1 MYTWEIKNWLKANNN
16 TFMSA
21 RLFFEMMENSP
32 QVNFM
37 KLGAIFTDTFEMY
50 IASNDG
56 LNERVLVVKNV
67 QCNNCNFVLWVIN
80 SCGAGVQASLTAG
93 RRILI

>member
-21 RLFFEMMENSP
+21 ELFFSMMRNSP
-32 QVNFM
+32 QVNHI
-37 KLGAIFTDTFEMY
+37 KLGRVFEEAFEMY

-56 LNERVLVVKNV
+56 LEALVLVVKN
-67 QCNNCNFVLWVIN
+67 I
-80 SCGAGVQASLTAG
+80 
-93 RRILI
+93 

>member
-21 RLFFEMMENSP
+21 KLFFEMIDNSP
-32 QVNFM
+32 QIQYI
-37 KLGAIFTDTFEMY
+37 KLGRVFENTFEME

-56 LNERVLVVKNV
+56 LAERVLVVKNV
-67 QCNNCNFVLWVIN
+67 
-80 SCGAGVQASLTAG
+80 
-93 RRILI
+93 